1 MKTKTSLLLVCAG
14 IAVMSLIAS
23 NIITNKQFDVP
34 LVGWAIT
41 CGSICVPLSYVVDD
55 ILAEVFGFKTAR
67 KVIYLGFAMNAVA
80 VLYFQFAIVIPG
92 TGSFVNQGAFETVLG
107 TTWRTT
113 LASFAAYFFGSLANA
128 KIMDVMHSRFGESG
142 LFARCIASTIV
153 GEFLDMGIFAVL
165 AFAGVLPW
173 DIIGQMI
180 VTNSCAKI
188 ATEAILYP
196 IVTKHVIGWAK
207 RLPDA

>member
-1 MKTKTSLLLVCAG
+1 
-14 IAVMSLIAS
+14 MSLIAS

-55 ILAEVFGFKTAR
+55 ILAEGFGFKTAR

>member
-1 MKTKTSLLLVCAG
+1 
-14 IAVMSLIAS
+14 MSLIAS

>member
-1 MKTKTSLLLVCAG
+1 
-14 IAVMSLIAS
+14 MSLIAS
-23 NIITNKQFDVP
+23 NIITNKQLDVP

-207 RLPDA
+207 RLPEA